1 MNAAKGVNTT
11 STILTKLPHG
21 RLSCPMRGFSTD
33 KFRAVGVERDLDP
46 PDLGCTVRQLQL
58 SFRDGSLFKESPKL
72 EEVLSGFTSAV
83 NEAANRASEAWKMAK
98 RPYKLAKEE
107 LKHALTQEP
116 DEKGDGGAAAD
127 QPDQDVYDAWCE
139 VVVSCKETIKDT
151 KSTYDVV
158 KKESDGK
165 LEERRLVHGPIN
177 MEWAFIATSTGQLCQ
192 MFHVLA

>member
-1 MNAAKGVNTT
+1 MG
-11 STILTKLPHG
+11 G
-21 RLSCPMRGFSTD
+21 SCLFKAGLFTD
-33 KFRAVGVERDLDP
+33 KFRTVGFDPDP

-58 SFRDGSLFKESPKL
+58 SFRDGSLFKESPKT

-127 QPDQDVYDAWCE
+127 QPDQDVYDAWCA
-139 VVVSCKETIKDT
+139 VVVTCRETGKDT
-151 KSTYDVV
+151 KSTYDAV

-165 LEERRLVHGPIN
+165 LHDQRLAVSG
-177 MEWAFIATSTGQLCQ
+177 IAGRSHRSKTQHKTRP
-192 MFHVLA
+192 FT